1 MSRERQKRSLS
12 YLLKGLAEV
21 SAANDCE
28 IRGLTADS
36 REITPGD
43 LFLACRGE
51 RVDGVDYLQDAIAA
65 GAAAVL
71 FEGGIDEAGA
81 AQVPMIQIKELSQK
95 AGLIAA
101 RFFADPSQQLFVVG
115 VTGTNG
121 KSSCCHFLSQALQLK
136 GELCGVIGTLG
147 YGLPGAMRAATHTT
161 PNPVVLQAEL
171 KAMVDAGAGSVVME
185 VSSHALAQSRVAG
198 VAFDVALFTNLTR
211 DHLDYHGDLDSYGA
225 AKRRLFTMPGLS
237 HAVINRDDTFG
248 VQLLKRLPAS
258 VTPVAYGRL
267 DERQDAEALLS
278 TGLCGVYGKV
288 TMLERG
294 GMELQLFSSW
304 GHGVLRNEQLL
315 GAFNASNLL
324 AVLSVL
330 LVMEV
335 PFEQALA
342 LLAQVE
348 SAEGRMEPLG
358 GDGRQPLVIIDY
370 AHTPDALQQL
380 LTALREHCR
389 GRLFCIFGC
398 GGDRD
403 AGKRPLMGAV
413 AAQYADEIIITDDNP
428 RNEDAAQIVRDIRAG
443 ISSDINLT
451 VIHARREA
459 IRTALQRASVDDVV
473 VIAGKGHES
482 CQLIGEQKVPFNDRD
497 CVRSIMQE
505 VA

>member
-71 FEGGIDEAGA
+71 FEGGGDEVGA
-81 AQVPMIQIKELSQK
+81 AQVPMIQVKELPQK
-95 AGLIAA
+95 VGLIAA

-147 YGLPGAMRAATHTT
+147 YGLPGAMQAATHTT
-161 PNPVVLQAEL
+161 PSPVVLQAEL
-171 KAMVDAGAGSVVME
+171 KAMVDAGADSVVME

-237 HAVINRDDTFG
+237 HAVINRDDAFG
-248 VQLLKRLPAS
+248 AQLLKRLPAT
-258 VTPVAYGRL
+258 VTPVAYGQL

-304 GHGVLRNEQLL
+304 GRGVLRNEQLL

-443 ISSDINLT
+443 ISSDKNVT

>member
-21 SAANDCE
+21 SAANDCD
-28 IRGLTADS
+28 IHGLTADS

-51 RVDGVDYLQDAIAA
+51 RVDGVDYLQDAITA

-71 FEGGIDEAGA
+71 FEGGIDEVGA
-81 AQVPMIQIKELSQK
+81 AQVPMIQVKELSQK

-147 YGLPGAMRAATHTT
+147 YGLPGAMQAATHTT

-237 HAVINRDDTFG
+237 HAVINRDDAFG
-248 VQLLKRLPAS
+248 VQLLRSLPAS

-267 DERQDAEALLS
+267 DEGQDAEALLS

-358 GDGRQPLVIIDY
+358 GDGQQPLVIIDY

-389 GRLFCIFGC
+389 GRLFCLFGC

-443 ISSDINLT
+443 ISSDKNVT